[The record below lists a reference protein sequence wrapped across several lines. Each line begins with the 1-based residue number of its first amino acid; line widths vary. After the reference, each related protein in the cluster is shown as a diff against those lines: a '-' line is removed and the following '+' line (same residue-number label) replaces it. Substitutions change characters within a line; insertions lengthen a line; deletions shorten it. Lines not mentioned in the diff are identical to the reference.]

1 MYMFRL
7 FLVSLLFCLSVNAEI
22 KLASLF
28 KDSAVLQREMKIPVW
43 GWAKPGSKISVSI
56 NGKSAEGKTA
66 EDGSWRVDLPELKAG
81 GPFEMQITD
90 GSDTI
95 KIKDILVGEVWIC
108 SGQSNMDMGHRGIPE
123 YKPIIAESAKLP
135 IRSFMVEKFVAF
147 EKQKTLNG
155 TWAKSICS
163 SAVGASFSY
172 HLQKA
177 LGVPVG
183 IIQTSWGSSSLEGWM
198 PIEFKEKLPHF
209 KTVMDNFEK
218 NDRQKVSEL
227 LKDCRNKTGRI
238 TWERSDNIYMRTRPN
253 ILYNAM
259 MHPLIPYA
267 CRGVAWYQGEANTRS
282 LETMLQYK
290 ESLQTWLKYL
300 RKSWNKENFQLMPV
314 MLPRFNR
321 VHKGGTSMET
331 DHPGS
336 RSWAYMR
343 ESMIGITELPGTA
356 IANTIDLGLLKN
368 IHPKD
373 KLPIGYRLTQLA
385 LKNVHG
391 KEVIPQGPRYKAIS
405 IEGSKALL
413 SFEHA
418 KGLKTKDGKAPSSF
432 WLAGENKK
440 WFKAEAK
447 IVGDKIEVSSKEV
460 SEPKSVRYAFTA
472 FPEVNLVNEANLPAL
487 PFRTDKWAP

>member
-1 MYMFRL
+1 MYRL
-7 FLVSLLFCLSVNAEI
+7 FLSLVFLPFFLNAEI

-28 KDSAVLQREMKIPVW
+28 KDSAVLQREMKVPVW
-43 GWAKPGSKISVSI
+43 GWAKANSKISVSI
-56 NGKSAEGKTA
+56 NGKSAEGTA
-66 EDGSWRVDLPELKAG
+66 NAKGEWRVDLPELKAG
-81 GPFEMQITD
+81 GPFEMSISD
-90 GSDTI
+90 GSS
-95 KIKDILVGEVWIC
+95 KVVLKDILVGEVWIC
-108 SGQSNMDMGHRGIPE
+108 SGQSNMDMGHGGIPE
-123 YKPIIAESAKLP
+123 YKPIVKESESLP

-147 EKQKTLNG
+147 EKQETLNG
-155 TWAKSICS
+155 VWEKKICN

-177 LGVPVG
+177 LKVPVG

-198 PIEFKEKLPHF
+198 PIEFTEKLPYF
-209 KTVMDNFEK
+209 KKVMADFEK
-218 NDRQKVSEL
+218 NDRQKVTDL
-227 LKDCRNKTGRI
+227 LKDCRNKAGKI
-238 TWERSDNIYMRTRPN
+238 TWARKDNIYMRTRPN

-300 RKSWNKENFQLMPV
+300 RKSWNKEDFQLMPV

-321 VHKGGTSMET
+321 VHRGGSSMET
-331 DHPGS
+331 DHPGA
-336 RSWAYMR
+336 RSWAYIR
-343 ESMIGITELPGTA
+343 ESMIGITELPNTG

-373 KLPIGYRLTQLA
+373 KFPIGHRLTQLA
-385 LKNVHG
+385 LKNVHNMD
-391 KEVIPQGPRYKAIS
+391 VLPQGPTYKNLSIESNKAI
-405 IEGSKALL
+405 L

-418 KGLKTKDGKAPSSF
+418 KGLKTKDGNAPSSF
-432 WLAGENKK
+432 WIAGEDKK

-447 IVGDKIEVSSKEV
+447 IKGDTIELSSKEV
-460 SEPKSVRYAFTA
+460 AKPIAVRYAFTA
-472 FPEVNLVNEANLPAL
+472 FPTVNLVNEANLPAL